1 MEPSPD
7 FERVRTA
14 LLSAGEPDRVPL
26 AEAGIDKGIREAVLG
41 RPIRTLADEV
51 EFWRV
56 AGYDFV
62 PVHVGLR
69 LMLSLGHD
77 PTYDAHER
85 TAALAA
91 ARLTGRALYGIG
103 DSEERERAW
112 AQEHKGVVTTWEEF
126 DRFPWPTADEFDQRQ
141 TVAAVGALL
150 PASMKA
156 IMYQGHIFT
165 LVWELMGFES
175 FCFALTENPD
185 LVDAIFEKV
194 GTEQM
199 KVFERLIGLP
209 EVGAAWM
216 PDDLAYTEA
225 LMVAPRHLRRWV
237 FPWFKRMG
245 AICREL
251 GKPFIFHSDGRLYEV
266 MDDIIDC
273 GFTALHPIEPKAMGI
288 RELKRRYAGRLCL
301 MGNLD
306 LGYTLTRG
314 TPAEVVEETLGLIRD
329 VGPGGGYCVG
339 SSNSVPEYVP
349 LANYNAMRET
359 VLKYG
364 AYPIVV

>member
-1 MEPSPD
+1 VGPD

-14 LLSAGEPDRVPL
+14 LLCAGEPDRVPL

-51 EFWRV
+51 DFWRV

-77 PTYDAHER
+77 PTYDARER
-85 TAALAA
+85 REALAA
-91 ARLTGRALYGIG
+91 ARLSGRARYGVG
-103 DSEERERAW
+103 DLEDRERAW
-112 AQEHKGVVTTWEEF
+112 AQEHKGVVTTWEEYE
-126 DRFPWPTADEFDQRQ
+126 RFPWPTADEFDQRE
-141 TVAAVGALL
+141 TMDEVATLL
-150 PASMKA
+150 PEGMRT
-156 IMYQGHIFT
+156 IIYQGHIFT
-165 LVWELMGFES
+165 LVWELMGFEA
-175 FCFALTENPD
+175 FCFGLTECPD
-185 LVDAIFEKV
+185 LIDAMFERI
-194 GTEQM
+194 GREQM
-199 KVFERLIGLP
+199 DVFTRLIQRP

-216 PDDLAYTEA
+216 PDDLAYTEG
-225 LMVAPRHLRRWV
+225 LMVAPSYLRRWV

-251 GKPFIFHSDGRLYEV
+251 GKPFIFHSDGRLHEV

-273 GFTALHPIEPKAMGI
+273 GFTALHPIEPKAMDI
-288 RELKRRYAGRLCL
+288 RDLKRRYGGRLCL
-301 MGNLD
+301 IGNLD

-314 TPAEVVEETLGLIRD
+314 TPAEVVAETLGLMRD

-359 VLKYG
+359 VLRRG
-364 AYPIVV
+364 AYPINL